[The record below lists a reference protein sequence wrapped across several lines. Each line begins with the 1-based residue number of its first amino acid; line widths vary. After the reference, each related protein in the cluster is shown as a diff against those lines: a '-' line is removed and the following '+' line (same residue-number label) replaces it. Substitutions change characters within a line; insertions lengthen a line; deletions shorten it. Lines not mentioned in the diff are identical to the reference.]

1 MILKDDHRSTV
12 EIIDNGFIKKTFKSD
27 WKLNTNLFNDD
38 WKNHINNFAE
48 QYGNFPKITSLTKDE
63 LVMQYVIGEPLEAL
77 REESYYSSIDEQIK
91 IFKKMQYY
99 YLKFISNISEYNL
112 NNNVTL
118 THTDLNFGNMFISN
132 DKLVCIDLESIFL
145 NRNACEN
152 SFISFFLTRLN
163 IFADNINFQ
172 HKNREYSNLL
182 EQQREINLEH
192 KEKIKELDNKIKDL
206 KSNNESIFTKTKTK

>member
-12 EIIDNGFIKKTFKSD
+12 EIIDNGFIKKLLNPD

-63 LVMQYVIGEPLEAL
+63 LVMQYVIGELEAL

-91 IFKKMQYY
+91 IFKKMQSY

-132 DKLVCIDLESIFL
+132 DKLVCIDLECMVNIL
-145 NRNACEN
+145 IGMEQVKGELYIYHIILTNRR
-152 SFISFFLTRLN
+152 F
-163 IFADNINFQ
+163 
-172 HKNREYSNLL
+172 
-182 EQQREINLEH
+182 
-192 KEKIKELDNKIKDL
+192 
-206 KSNNESIFTKTKTK
+206 